1 MVLDHSVN
9 RPIYVVPDFQKAI
22 ENFHANNPAIS
33 LDPQTWGVESGTNE
47 KKPLEEY
54 KSTRRTTDS
63 SARFNSLKAKS

>member
-33 LDPQTWGVESGTNE
+33 LDPQTWGLRAEQM
-47 KKPLEEY
+47 KK
-54 KSTRRTTDS
+54 TTG
-63 SARFNSLKAKS
+63 RI

>member
-9 RPIYVVPDFQKAI
+9 RPIYVVPDFKKAI

-47 KKPLEEY
+47 KNHWKNINQPEE
-54 KSTRRTTDS
+54 RQI
-63 SARFNSLKAKS
+63 LLLGLIH